1 MPSPRLAPLVLVY
14 LLLWP
19 AAASAEAA
27 AIDLPTQEEIEDAV
41 PEGASLTGREIY
53 ERFHEQRILSGI
65 QYQSVISRD
74 PSGAEQRSRFWVR
87 WKDYRDENNEPVDG
101 VIAKTVVK
109 FLDPFDMRHTG
120 LLVVTNKG
128 RDPDQFIY
136 QPSARRVRRV
146 KLQGVGVGGTD
157 FGYDDIAFNN
167 LEAADFVR
175 LPDDELEGGPVYVVE
190 STLKPFVDSDYRTST
205 VWFEKE
211 HYIPLHAVYRDESG
225 VEIKES
231 RARRSSIKE
240 FDGSWVATEVT
251 MYNLKEGTSSVLLV
265 EKLEPNVEMAD
276 RLFSLFRLKL
286 DR

>member
-1 MPSPRLAPLVLVY
+1 MRIPRIAPLLFVC
-14 LLLWP
+14 LLLSP
-19 AAASAEAA
+19 PGASAEAA
-27 AIDLPTQEEIEDAV
+27 AVDLPTHEEIEDAV
-41 PEGASLTGREIY
+41 PEGESLTGREIY
-53 ERFHEQRILSGI
+53 ERFHEQRVQSGI

-74 PSGAEQRSRFWVR
+74 PSGAAQESRFWVR
-87 WKDYRDENNEPVDG
+87 WKDFRDENNEPVDG

-109 FLDPFDMRHTG
+109 FLAPFDMRHTG
-120 LLVVTNKG
+120 VLVITNKG
-128 RDPDQFIY
+128 RDPDQFVY

-167 LEAADFVR
+167 IEAADFVR
-175 LPDDELEGGPVYVVE
+175 LPDEELEGAPVYVVE
-190 STLKPFVDSDYRTST
+190 STLKPFIHTDYRTST

-211 HYIPLHAVYRDESG
+211 HYIPLHAVYRDEAG
-225 VEIKES
+225 MPVKES
-231 RARRSSIKE
+231 RTHRASIKE

-251 MYNLKEGTSSVLLV
+251 MQNLKEGTSSVLLV